1 MVFEYL
7 EVVSNTAQID
17 VDDIGN
23 CVLLNRS
30 LLGEE
35 KYLIIRTDIGLTQVV
50 QFGPI
55 VPDFDELPQA
65 VNYSYQRFDAN
76 EAKVIKIIKKFV
88 SDAAQM
94 EETTLEY
101 IKEHVCDFI
110 DVLERPIC

>member
-50 QFGPI
+50 
-55 VPDFDELPQA
+55 
-65 VNYSYQRFDAN
+65 
-76 EAKVIKIIKKFV
+76 
-88 SDAAQM
+88 
-94 EETTLEY
+94 
-101 IKEHVCDFI
+101 
-110 DVLERPIC
+110 